1 MREPNI
7 AKIRRAAFWA
17 LTVAS
22 GAGVLVLGST
32 WAALY
37 LETLQ

>member
-1 MREPNI
+1 VKPSL
-7 AKIRRAAFWA
+7 AKIRRAAFWS

-22 GAGVLVLGST
+22 GVAVLVLGST